1 LAIDE
6 WRHDLQV
13 NADAD
18 QVRLNSRKMPAR
30 FLITGTLAGGLVL
43 SVLNWLTAAVLP
55 PRYKQF
61 RDSPAVVEAIRANV
75 SGNDIYTAPQGLFVS
90 VSLRPRPQSF
100 GLSIASQFVVEFAVA
115 LGLSLLVLATPFRS
129 SIRVAS
135 FLGLAGLIAGVE
147 THFPNWN
154 WAGFPTSY
162 LLAGSAYLAGN
173 WFIAG
178 LVLGVVR
185 RKLEA
190 DGVAR

>member
-1 LAIDE
+1 M
-6 WRHDLQV
+6 HT
-13 NADAD
+13 
-18 QVRLNSRKMPAR
+18 R

-43 SVLNWLTAAVLP
+43 SILNWLTAAILP
-55 PRYKQF
+55 PRYQQF
-61 RDSPAVVEAIRANV
+61 RDPQAVVEAVRANA

-90 VSLRPRPQSF
+90 VSLRSRLQSF
-100 GLSIASQFVVEFAVA
+100 RPRIAGQLVVEFGVA
-115 LGLSLLVLATPFRS
+115 LGLSLLILATPLRS
-129 SIRVAS
+129 SIHVAG

-178 LVLGVVR
+178 LVLGAVR
-185 RKLEA
+185 GKLEA
-190 DGVAR
+190 HGVAR

>member
-1 LAIDE
+1 
-6 WRHDLQV
+6 
-13 NADAD
+13 
-18 QVRLNSRKMPAR
+18 MR

-43 SVLNWLTAAVLP
+43 SILNWVTAAILP

-61 RDSPAVVEAIRANV
+61 KDPHLVVEAIRANV

-90 VSLRPRPQSF
+90 VSLPRPQSF
-100 GLSIASQFVVEFAVA
+100 GPRIAGQFAVEFAVA
-115 LGLSLLVLATPFRS
+115 LGLSLLVLATPLRS
-129 SIRVAS
+129 SIHAAG

-162 LLAGSAYLAGN
+162 LLAGSAYLTGN

-178 LVLGVVR
+178 LVLGAVR
-185 RKLEA
+185 RTVQSE
-190 DGVAR
+190 GVAR

>member
-1 LAIDE
+1 MMLT
-6 WRHDLQV
+6 
-13 NADAD
+13 
-18 QVRLNSRKMPAR
+18 R
-30 FLITGTLAGGLVL
+30 FLITGTLTGGLVL
-43 SVLNWLTAAVLP
+43 SVLNWVTAAILP

-61 RDSPAVVEAIRANV
+61 RDSHAVVEAIRANV

-90 VSLRPRPQSF
+90 VSLRSRLQGFGPR
-100 GLSIASQFVVEFAVA
+100 IAGQLVVELAVA
-115 LGLSLLVLATPFRS
+115 LGLSLLVLLTPLRS
-129 SIRVAS
+129 PIHAAG

-178 LVLGVVR
+178 LVLGTVR

-190 DGVAR
+190 EGVAR

>member
-1 LAIDE
+1 M
-6 WRHDLQV
+6 V
-13 NADAD
+13 T
-18 QVRLNSRKMPAR
+18 R
-30 FLITGTLAGGLVL
+30 FLVTGTLAGGLVL
-43 SVLNWLTAAVLP
+43 SILNWVTAAILP

-61 RDSPAVVEAIRANV
+61 KDPHAVVEAIRANV

-90 VSLRPRPQSF
+90 VSIRPRLQSF
-100 GLSIASQFVVEFAVA
+100 GPRIAGQFAVEFAVA
-115 LGLSLLVLATPFRS
+115 LGLSLLLLAIPLHS
-129 SIRVAS
+129 SVQAAS

-178 LVLGVVR
+178 LVLGAVR
-185 RKLEA
+185 RKLKAE
-190 DGVAR
+190 GVAR

>member
-1 LAIDE
+1 MLT
-6 WRHDLQV
+6 
-13 NADAD
+13 
-18 QVRLNSRKMPAR
+18 R
-30 FLITGTLAGGLVL
+30 FLITGTLTGGLVL
-43 SVLNWLTAAVLP
+43 SVLNWVTAAILP

-61 RDSPAVVEAIRANV
+61 RDSHAVVEAISANV

-90 VSLRPRPQSF
+90 VSLRSRLQSF
-100 GLSIASQFVVEFAVA
+100 GPRIGGQLVVEFAVA
-115 LGLSLLVLATPFRS
+115 LGLSLLVLLTPLRS
-129 SIRVAS
+129 SMHAAG

-178 LVLGVVR
+178 LVLGAVR
-185 RKLEA
+185 RELERRVSPDDMRPA
-190 DGVAR
+190 GGL

>member
-1 LAIDE
+1 MLT
-6 WRHDLQV
+6 
-13 NADAD
+13 
-18 QVRLNSRKMPAR
+18 R

-43 SVLNWLTAAVLP
+43 SVLNWVTAAILP
-55 PRYKQF
+55 PRFKQF
-61 RDSPAVVEAIRANV
+61 RDPHAVVEAIRANV

-90 VSLRPRPQSF
+90 VSLRPPQSF
-100 GLSIASQFVVEFAVA
+100 GPRIAGQFVVEFAVA
-115 LGLSLLVLATPFRS
+115 LGLSLLVLATPLRS
-129 SIRVAS
+129 SIQVAG

-178 LVLGVVR
+178 LVLGAIR
-185 RKLEA
+185 RKLQQN
-190 DGVAR
+190 G